1 MRASQASAGGLLLGL
16 LLAPVSAFAAP
27 TVWVIDDGEKIK
39 QDAQALPFASGT
51 TNPVWAPGK
60 PAQLIALE
68 GETVALQV
76 VISADAAAT
85 GVTVDLDS
93 LTGAGGASIHNDAG
107 ATDPTSYVG
116 RPIERFV
123 EHYFDIQRASGGNEH
138 GASLGWASGSGPAQ
152 GAWTGL
158 VPDAL
163 IPVEVAPSWDP
174 YPMNVAAGQNAVVW
188 IDITIP
194 ATQAAGTYTGSIVVK
209 SGPTTLATIPVE
221 LQVAG
226 ATLPDMP
233 VKTMLFYDASELSR
247 RIGSGAAEER
257 LWQLYHRHRLSAMHG
272 GKTASDAQG
281 ALGALDGSE
290 FTSAHGYAGPG
301 EGKGDGILSLGTYGG
316 YGAPNA
322 TTLAQVTGVA
332 DWLGQHN
339 LFPTTDV
346 FIYAIDESC
355 GSSYGA
361 DWKHLLAGS
370 TDPNLGN
377 VKVGWTC
384 SENPASQPVDV
395 PIVGAWGYDPAQ
407 VAKAAA
413 AGKKVWIY
421 NGQRPESDAFFTDTP
436 ATALRANGWIAAMA
450 GIDRWFYWETTFWY
464 DDNHG
469 GQGPYD
475 PFTTAET
482 FHNNSGDYCEGDGV
496 LVYPGKQVDAFT
508 DHSIGMDGVLASIRL
523 KNLRRGVQDAGYYQL
538 AHAADAAKAEAIAT
552 ALLPKVLSAASDGS
566 PVSWPASGQPW
577 FDARKAL
584 LALIPQAAPVVTA
597 DAGVGVDANVDVG
610 ESASADTGAGVDA
623 GAAAD
628 EHAEGAAS
636 SQAGLAGSKDAP
648 SAPTSGGGCSV
659 GSRAGAA
666 TEGAFAIALLVQAL
680 ATRRREAHASP
691 GSKRSIVSRH
701 ARSRLDK
708 VEA

>member
-1 MRASQASAGGLLLGL
+1 MHASQAAAGGLLLGL
-16 LLAPVSAFAAP
+16 FLAPVSAFAAP

-39 QDAQALPFASGT
+39 QDAQSLPFASGT

-60 PAQLIALE
+60 PAKLIALRN
-68 GETVALQV
+68 ETVALQV
-76 VISADAAAT
+76 VVSADAAAT
-85 GVTVDLDS
+85 SGVTVDLDG
-93 LTGAGGASIHNDAG
+93 LAGPGGATIRNDAG

-123 EHYFDIQRASGGNEH
+123 EHYFDIQRASGGKEQ
-138 GASLGWASGSGPAQ
+138 GASLGWTSGSGPAP

-174 YPMNVAAGQNAVVW
+174 YPMNVAANHNAAVW
-188 IDITIP
+188 IDITVP
-194 ATQAAGTYTGSIVVK
+194 AKQAVGTYTGSIVVK
-209 SGPTTLATIPVE
+209 SGQSTLTTIPVE

-233 VKTMLFYDASELSR
+233 VKTMLYYDASELSQ
-247 RIGSGAAEER
+247 RIGSGASEER
-257 LWQLYHRHRLSAMHG
+257 LWQLYHRHRLSAMHSAM
-272 GKTASDAQG
+272 TATDAQG
-281 ALGALDGSE
+281 ALAALDGSE

-316 YGAPNA
+316 YGEPNA
-322 TTLAQVTGVA
+322 TTLEQVTGVA

-339 LFPTTDV
+339 LLSTTDA

-355 GSSYGA
+355 GSSYGP
-361 DWKHLLAGS
+361 DWKSLLTGS
-370 TDPNLGN
+370 TDPNVAH

-384 SENPASQPVDV
+384 SDDPTSQAVDI

-407 VAKAAA
+407 AAKATA
-413 AGKKVWIY
+413 AGKNVWIY
-421 NGQRPESDAFFTDTP
+421 NGQRPETDAFFTDTA

-464 DDNHG
+464 DNNHG
-469 GQGPYD
+469 GHGPYD

-482 FHNNSGDYCEGDGV
+482 FHNSSGDYCEGDGV
-496 LVYPGKQVDAFT
+496 LVYPGKQVDGFT
-508 DHSIGMDGVLASIRL
+508 DHSIGMDGVIASIRL
-523 KNLRRGVQDAGYYQL
+523 KNLRRGIEDAGYYQL

-566 PVSWPASGQPW
+566 PVSWPESGQPW
-577 FDARKAL
+577 FEARKAL
-584 LALIPQAAPVVTA
+584 LALIPQEAPVTLSEGA
-597 DAGVGVDANVDVG
+597 DAGAGVDA
-610 ESASADTGAGVDA
+610 DTDAGVSVGVGVSPDQSAGADA

-628 EHAEGAAS
+628 ES
-636 SQAGLAGSKDAP
+636 AGGSEAGAGSHDTTSP
-648 SAPTSGGGCSV
+648 STSGSGCSV
-659 GSRAGAA
+659 GASAGARA
-666 TEGAFAIALLVQAL
+666 AEGGAIALGLLVSTFVA
-680 ATRRREAHASP
+680 RRRRRAN
-691 GSKRSIVSRH
+691 R
-701 ARSRLDK
+701 
-708 VEA
+708 